1 MVVKIFDGRTHGSIV
16 PPRGPT
22 NFGWDPVFEP
32 ASRDLTYAQ
41 MDKDDKNEISHR
53 GRSLG
58 MLKVTH
64 GGRGSGGGRTRF
76 MHDRSPVA
84 IGPRFARTPGR
95 NTSVFTNQANM
106 ACTKRGGGGVGREE
120 RIRPPWPP
128 LFFVWDSRLGCFFSV
143 VL

>member
-1 MVVKIFDGRTHGSIV
+1 MAAKIFDGRTHGSIV

-58 MLKVTH
+58 MLKV
-64 GGRGSGGGRTRF
+64 RYGGGA
-76 MHDRSPVA
+76 V
-84 IGPRFARTPGR
+84 
-95 NTSVFTNQANM
+95 
-106 ACTKRGGGGVGREE
+106 RGGG
-120 RIRPPWPP
+120 
-128 LFFVWDSRLGCFFSV
+128 D
-143 VL
+143 VLMPCMTVAL